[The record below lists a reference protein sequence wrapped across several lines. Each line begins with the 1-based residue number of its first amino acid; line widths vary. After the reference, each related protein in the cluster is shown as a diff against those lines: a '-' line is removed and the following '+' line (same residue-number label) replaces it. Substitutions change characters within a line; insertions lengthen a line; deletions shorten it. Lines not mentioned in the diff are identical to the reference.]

1 MTRADY
7 IRSMS
12 DEQLAEM
19 MTVFASQRDRNMLE
33 KLAKIGLSGVEL
45 VEHTYLN
52 YFAYLQF
59 LKEEHESE
67 GE

>member
-12 DEQLAEM
+12 DEQLAEI
-19 MTVFASQRDRNMLE
+19 MTEFASQRDRNVLE

-52 YFAYLQF
+52 YFSYLQF

-67 GE
+67 NE

>member
-33 KLAKIGLSGVEL
+33 KFAKIGLSGVEI

-59 LKEEHESE
+59 LKEEHERE
-67 GE
+67 DE